1 MLVNWCYWTFA
12 LGYAIKTLPSMPED
26 LIAGVEFSI
35 SEVVLL
41 IEEDEDKLL
50 VLFVLVTFLVSDL
63 VTSEGLVK

>member
-1 MLVNWCYWTFA
+1 
-12 LGYAIKTLPSMPED
+12 MPED